1 MRRSSTIQRQIEL
14 YKESVKNTK
23 YFKVTCLVKW
33 FNDPTSLSTENVIQT
48 LHVRGKDKEDALQRV
63 KAKFGNRYEPFKI
76 ELV

>member
-33 FNDPTSLSTENVIQT
+33 FNEPTSLSTENVIQT
-48 LHVRGKDKEDALQRV
+48 LHIRGKDKEDALQRV

>member
-1 MRRSSTIQRQIEL
+1 MRRSGTIQRQIEL

-23 YFKVTCLVKW
+23 YFKVTCMVKW
-33 FNDPTSLSTENVIQT
+33 FNEPTSLTTENVIQT
-48 LHVRGKDKEDALQRV
+48 LYIRGKDKEDTLQRV

>member
-33 FNDPTSLSTENVIQT
+33 FNEPTSLSTENVVRT
-48 LHVRGKDKEDALQRV
+48 LYIRGKDKEDTLQRV
-63 KAKFGNRYEPFKI
+63 KAKFGDRYEPFKI

>member
-1 MRRSSTIQRQIEL
+1 MSNQVTHQRQIEL
-14 YKESVKNTK
+14 FKESIRNTK

-33 FNDPTSLSTENVIQT
+33 FNEPTSLYTENVIQT

-63 KAKFGNRYEPFKI
+63 KAKFGDRYEHFKI

>member
-1 MRRSSTIQRQIEL
+1 MRSSSTIQRQIEL

-33 FNDPTSLSTENVIQT
+33 FNEPTSLSTENVVRT
-48 LHVRGKDKEDALQRV
+48 LYIRGKDKEDTLQRV

>member
-23 YFKVTCLVKW
+23 YFKVTCLAKW
-33 FNDPTSLSTENVIQT
+33 FNKPTSLSTENVVQT
-48 LHVRGKDKEDALQRV
+48 LYIRGKDKEDTLQRA
-63 KAKFGNRYEPFKI
+63 KAKFGDRYEPFKI

>member
-33 FNDPTSLSTENVIQT
+33 FNEPTSLSTENVIQT
-48 LHVRGKDKEDALQRV
+48 LHIRGKDKEDALNRV

>member
-33 FNDPTSLSTENVIQT
+33 FNEPTSLSTENVVQT
-48 LHVRGKDKEDALQRV
+48 LYIRGKDKEDTLQRV
-63 KAKFGNRYEPFKI
+63 KAKFGDRYEPFKI

>member
-1 MRRSSTIQRQIEL
+1 MNRKVTLQRQIEL

-33 FNDPTSLSTENVIQT
+33 FNEPTSLSTENVVQT
-48 LHVRGKDKEDALQRV
+48 LYIRGKDKEDTLQRV
-63 KAKFGNRYEPFKI
+63 KAKFGDRYEPFKI